1 MLWLR
6 TEWKELKQFLQNKGF
21 NLRQASYS
29 VWFFNVIQIFNVMND
44 NSKVL
49 IGLLAGLAAGAAL
62 GLLFAPEKGSD
73 TRDRLSQSLKDLGD
87 SIKDKAADEINN
99 LANLKD
105 KVVSSVRN
113 KFNPEEEY
121 ADETEHA

>member
-1 MLWLR
+1 
-6 TEWKELKQFLQNKGF
+6 
-21 NLRQASYS
+21 
-29 VWFFNVIQIFNVMND
+29 MND

-62 GLLFAPEKGSD
+62 GLLLAPEKGTD

-105 KVVSSVRN
+105 KVVSSVKSKIN
-113 KFNPEEEY
+113 HEADAY

>member
-1 MLWLR
+1 
-6 TEWKELKQFLQNKGF
+6 
-21 NLRQASYS
+21 
-29 VWFFNVIQIFNVMND
+29 MND

-62 GLLFAPEKGSD
+62 GLLFAPEKGSE
-73 TRDRLSQSLKDLGD
+73 TRDKLSQSLKDLGD

-105 KVVSSVRN
+105 KVVTSV
-113 KFNPEEEY
+113 KSKLHQAEEEF
-121 ADETEHA
+121 ADDVEHA